1 MIDFHTHILPEID
14 DGSNSAKE
22 SVVLLK
28 RLKEQGVNHVVLTP
42 HFYAYS
48 SSAENYKEIRE
59 KSLKMLLAE
68 LEADPVEISLYIG
81 SEVYFFEELWRI
93 DNLSNLC
100 IKGTRYMLL
109 EMPFGMWT
117 DSMISSVEKLI
128 GKGIVPIIAHFERYL
143 KYKGNKPKIYEMLN
157 MGALIQMNCEY
168 LNKFKTKGKGIRFLR
183 KGVVS
188 LLGTD
193 SHNLSDRPPR
203 YDNAISF
210 VKKKLLTDDYKRL
223 IYTQKRV
230 LAEAEKIY

>member
-28 RLKEQGVNHVVLTP
+28 RLKGQGVNHVVLTP

-68 LEADPVEISLYIG
+68 LEADPVEISLYVG

-93 DNLSNLC
+93 DNLDNLC
-100 IKGTRYMLL
+100 IKGTKYMLL
-109 EMPFGMWT
+109 EMPFGVWT
-117 DSMISSVEKLI
+117 DSMVSSVEKLI

-157 MGALIQMNCEY
+157 MGAVIQMNCEY
-168 LNKFKTKGKGIRFLR
+168 LNKFTTRGKAIRLL
-183 KGVVS
+183 KNGVVS
-188 LLGTD
+188 LIGTD
-193 SHNLSDRPPR
+193 SHNLFDRPPM
-203 YDNAISF
+203 YAEAISF
-210 VKKKLLTDDYKRL
+210 MKKKLPGEEYKRI
-223 IYTQKRV
+223 IYTQKRI
-230 LAEAEKIY
+230 LSEAEKVY